1 MKTHTDKLFTLLFN
15 CYAAL
20 CISLRVKIE
29 YICRPAVTS
38 SAQHTVVRWELGRGL
53 LCVWSNT
60 GVGKLLAR
68 GPHWD
73 LEIQWRAAFLGGPIV
88 C

>member
-1 MKTHTDKLFTLLFN
+1 M
-15 CYAAL
+15 
-20 CISLRVKIE
+20 
-29 YICRPAVTS
+29 TS

-73 LEIQWRAAFLGGPIV
+73 FEMKQRATHFLGGGPERAV
-88 C
+88 L